1 MSKAT
6 WKDVFCAAK
15 VNVKDTARLVAN
27 EGRFVKNES
36 APVAM
41 KVMVGYHD
49 LIEKANA
56 PLVENHAD
64 YALPL
69 RNVEVELLEAKLAA
83 AKKQAAKTVAKKVA
97 VRKAEQ
103 TVNAQAAPAPVF
115 ESQVVDADYA
125 AMA

>member
-1 MSKAT
+1 MSKVS

-15 VNVKDTARLVAN
+15 VNLKDTARLVAN

-103 TVNAQAAPAPVF
+103 TVNAQAALPLWR
-115 ESQVVDADYA
+115 S
-125 AMA
+125 